1 MLNLKSY
8 NGKEL
13 QNFLAMLN
21 QMEAEGITDIRFIR
35 EKLFNEVH
43 SRSQNDRLQII
54 KAKKDYK
61 KKSKNWRQCPSCGK
75 GFLSPVMTGEDLK
88 VWGCPKCRYS
98 ELVG

>member
-1 MLNLKSY
+1 MLHLEVYPLKTVHHC
-8 NGKEL
+8 L
-13 QNFLAMLN
+13 TIMN